1 MCRSAVIVLQTGEG
15 ISNLGCFLQL
25 HDNTAVPLLVNMR
38 EREQTMISCE
48 RLSYASKESS
58 CISRVVSAQSS
69 KEKMAHAKFS
79 GANFHIGTYNVHLCI
94 PLHYFLTD
102 NQVKRESG
110 VTLRLLLKCFIA
122 YSCMEQICRAVFPKE
137 RA

>member
-48 RLSYASKESS
+48 RLSYASKQGSY
-58 CISRVVSAQSS
+58 ISRVVSAQSS

-79 GANFHIGTYNVHLCI
+79 GANFHIGTYNVHFVYPCTT
-94 PLHYFLTD
+94 F
-102 NQVKRESG
+102 
-110 VTLRLLLKCFIA
+110 
-122 YSCMEQICRAVFPKE
+122 
-137 RA
+137 